1 MVKFPCLVCEKAVG
15 TNDNAVCCDMCD
27 RWVHIY
33 CNNICKKTYR
43 DLKKDQNPW
52 FCKSFI
58 QKEIPFSSLNDTELA
73 HLSTN
78 NNNFRKIKCLHW
90 KWGYKM

>member
-43 DLKKDQNPW
+43 DLQ
-52 FCKSFI
+52 
-58 QKEIPFSSLNDTELA
+58 
-73 HLSTN
+73 
-78 NNNFRKIKCLHW
+78 KIKPPGSVNPVFEKKSPFLV
-90 KWGYKM
+90 